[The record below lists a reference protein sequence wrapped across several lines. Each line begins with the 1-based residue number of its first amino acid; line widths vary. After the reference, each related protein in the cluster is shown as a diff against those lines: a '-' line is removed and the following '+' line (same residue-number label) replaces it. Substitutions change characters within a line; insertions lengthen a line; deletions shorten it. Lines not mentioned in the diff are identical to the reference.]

1 MRRLGLGLL
10 WLGAGIGSAT
20 CVGLVLG
27 LHPSGWSWIT
37 MVGFAKLAAA
47 SSLGVMAGGAVVLRL
62 HNRQLQRRLV
72 ADDRDARQ
80 TPLP

>member
-1 MRRLGLGLL
+1 
-10 WLGAGIGSAT
+10 
-20 CVGLVLG
+20 
-27 LHPSGWSWIT
+27 

-72 ADDRDARQ
+72 TDDRDARSA
-80 TPLP
+80 PLP